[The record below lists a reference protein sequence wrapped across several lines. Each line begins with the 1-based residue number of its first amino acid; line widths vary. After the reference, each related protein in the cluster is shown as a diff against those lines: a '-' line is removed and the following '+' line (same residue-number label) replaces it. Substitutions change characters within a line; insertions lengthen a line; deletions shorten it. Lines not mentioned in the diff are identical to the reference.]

1 MNIKS
6 ITTFGL
12 VAMALAMTSLS
23 PALANNN
30 NNKALNQLAM
40 QYYAQNQAAAGN
52 PVFGS
57 AYNPLIGNAS
67 YNPTQAALASGYNNP
82 WAGNAAYSNNYGQS
96 GYGSN
101 YGGGYGGGRYDRD
114 GDGDGGGC
122 HHHHG
127 NGGMGNM
134 FNGGGMN
141 NLGYNNNNTYGNIVA
156 PQYSNLAGQAAQIQ
170 QQLSYGNLPSWQ
182 ANSLQNKLAKI
193 QRKEMGLASGGY
205 GSPYVNGNGGFLNNL
220 RGSLGI

>member
-1 MNIKS
+1 MNIKF
-6 ITTFGL
+6 ITKLGL
-12 VAMALAMTSLS
+12 VAMTMAMTSLA
-23 PALANNN
+23 PALANN

-52 PVFGS
+52 PVFGG

-82 WAGNAAYSNNYGQS
+82 WAGNAAYSNNYGLNA
-96 GYGSN
+96 YGN
-101 YGGGYGGGRYDRD
+101 GNNN
-114 GDGDGGGC
+114 GGGC

-127 NGGMGNM
+127 NGNSFGNG
-134 FNGGGMN
+134 FNSG
-141 NLGYNNNNTYGNIVA
+141 NLGFNNNYNNNAYGNIVA

-170 QQLSYGNLPSWQ
+170 QQLAYGNLPSWQ
-182 ANSLQNKLAKI
+182 ANSLQNKLLKI
-193 QRKEMGLASGGY
+193 QRKESGLASGGY
-205 GSPYVNGNGGFLNNL
+205 GSPYVNGNGGFLNNI